1 MGIYNVPLVV
11 AGEAFVFKGFGGS
24 ETDLFLVR
32 MSTTL
37 VILVSSIYKYIQIIC
52 GIVIVELKQ

>member
-1 MGIYNVPLVV
+1 VV